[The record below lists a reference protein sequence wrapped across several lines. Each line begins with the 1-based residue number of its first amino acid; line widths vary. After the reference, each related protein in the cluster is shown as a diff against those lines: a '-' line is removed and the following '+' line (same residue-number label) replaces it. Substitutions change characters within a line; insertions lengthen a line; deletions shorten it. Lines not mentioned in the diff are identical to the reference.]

1 MPGLLI
7 NGVDA
12 ETLGFTLAE
21 SPGWLDAPPREFPT
35 APVSGRPGAT
45 ALANPTE
52 GVRQVTL
59 TGTVRASTVASGRS
73 KVDALKLALLANP
86 LALTFADNSTRRV
99 YARLKS
105 FATQMVQGAQGPF
118 AQENLAVT
126 AVLTA
131 LDPLSYDIAQST
143 IAIGTRLP
151 LGTGP
156 IRPIVT
162 ISGASVNPIISLFNT
177 AGVVVASITITITT
191 ILGDTLVVDMDA
203 KTVKKNGVSSIA
215 SVTAG
220 DFFSI
225 EPADQVN
232 FGGAGPW
239 VGTTSGAGDVRYYK
253 SWR

>member
-1 MPGLLI
+1 MPALLI

-86 LALTFADNSTRRV
+86 L
-99 YARLKS
+99 
-105 FATQMVQGAQGPF
+105 
-118 AQENLAVT
+118 